1 MNAAPSRLDDT
12 FRALADP
19 TRRAV
24 VEALGRGPAAV
35 SDLARPFSMALPSFL
50 QHLKLLEE
58 CGLVETE
65 KQGRVRTCRLK
76 PEPLAALDHWLEAQR
91 NLWTRR
97 LDQLDALLANMAEE
111 EATAPSPQQAAKKET
126 P

>member
-1 MNAAPSRLDDT
+1 MNAAPARLDDT

-24 VEALGRGPAAV
+24 VETLGRGPASV

-58 CGLVETE
+58 CGLVATE
-65 KQGRVRTCRLK
+65 KRGRVRTCRLR
-76 PEPLAALDHWLEAQR
+76 PEPLMAAGHWLESQR
-91 NLWTRR
+91 DLWTRR
-97 LDQLDALLANMAEE
+97 LDQLDALLATLKDEPGDDPA
-111 EATAPSPQQAAKKET
+111 
-126 P
+126 